1 VTVSRPRIYLDHA
14 ATTPVLP
21 EARAAMLD
29 ALASWANPS
38 SPHGE
43 GRAAKAALHK
53 ARQRIAS
60 AYGWEHELILTS
72 GASESLGIGLQ
83 RSVAERVLVS
93 ATEHD
98 AVFRHAQNADVVPVF
113 EDGTLDLDA
122 LRSAMGPRVL
132 LCVQRINGETGV
144 IQPIEAIGTI
154 VREAG
159 GMLLV
164 DGAQMA
170 PGTSAAVLRHAD
182 MVAVSAHKRGGP
194 PGVGALLVRDLA
206 LLKPSG
212 GQEKGYRTGTENLPG
227 ALGFAAAVEVAEDM
241 EAMYDLRRRLEA
253 ALQGAVVIGNQN
265 SRSPLVGAYR
275 MPGVS
280 AEAQLVR
287 FDLGGFAVSAGSAC
301 SSGSLKPSR
310 VLSAMGWSE
319 PASREVVRVSFGRG
333 TTSADVDA
341 FAEAWLQLAA
351 EAKTRAA

>member
-1 VTVSRPRIYLDHA
+1 
-14 ATTPVLP
+14 
-21 EARAAMLD
+21 
-29 ALASWANPS
+29 
-38 SPHGE
+38 
-43 GRAAKAALHK
+43 
-53 ARQRIAS
+53 
-60 AYGWEHELILTS
+60 
-72 GASESLGIGLQ
+72 
-83 RSVAERVLVS
+83 
-93 ATEHD
+93 
-98 AVFRHAQNADVVPVF
+98 
-113 EDGTLDLDA
+113 
-122 LRSAMGPRVL
+122 
-132 LCVQRINGETGV
+132 V

-159 GMLLV
+159 GILLV

-170 PGTSAAVLRHAD
+170 PGTSAAVLRSAD

-206 LLKPSG
+206 LLKPTG

-227 ALGFAAAVEVAEDM
+227 ALGFAAAVEVLEDM
-241 EAMYDLRRRLEA
+241 EAMYELRRRLEA
-253 ALQGAVVIGNQN
+253 ALRGAEVIGDQN
-265 SRSPLVGAYR
+265 SRSPLIGAYR

-351 EAKTRAA
+351 EAKLRAA